1 VKHVKKQSAKVRPRP
16 MRAAHLR
23 AWVMAFAVLAG
34 SGLGIASLSSPAS
47 AYPSAT
53 VSFQG
58 HGYGH
63 GHGMGQWGAL
73 GYALAGT
80 PYTSI
85 LTNYYGGTAV
95 SPLTPSLASH
105 PVSVSLTENA
115 GNSVIVTS
123 ASGFTVS
130 YDNGSGSIAVPAGS
144 GIEMVPNGSTW
155 DLYLGGGCAGPW
167 PSTPTTSS
175 AAVPSAQPSVTP
187 ALGDPNTAAE
197 VLQLCQAGG
206 NLSLRGTIQAIYN
219 SLGQSRTVNILPLE
233 SYVSDVVP
241 NESPA
246 GWGSIGGAGPQG
258 QAWGFQELE
267 AQAVAVRSYAMA
279 SPMSYGGYADT
290 CDLTCQTYRG
300 ILHESA
306 VTNLAASATAGQVM
320 ETPGGVIAATQY
332 SSSTG
337 GYTNPGGFPG
347 VVDVGDSVCVP
358 GACNPNH
365 TWTASVA
372 VSTIDAAWPQLGV
385 LQSISITG
393 RNGLGDFGGRV
404 TQMTLNG
411 SNQNVSLTGDA
422 FASAVGLKSDW
433 FTTTTTL
440 SGPAIGL
447 ATTRDGQGYWVADS
461 NGGVFG
467 FGDAAFQGAADSL
480 ALARPMVG
488 IARTPDSGGYWMVAT
503 DGGVFSYGDAS
514 FHGSTGNIALN
525 KPIVGMTPTPSGAG
539 YWLVASDGGVFAFGD
554 ATFYGSTGNIHLNQ
568 PVVGMAATPDGRG
581 YWLVASD
588 GGVFAF
594 GDATF
599 YGSTGNIHLNKPVVG
614 MTAAPGG
621 GGYWMVASD
630 GGIFAFGNAVFRGS
644 TGNIVL
650 NKPIVGMATTPSGA
664 GYWMVASDG
673 GIFNYG
679 DAGFFGSAAS

>member
-1 VKHVKKQSAKVRPRP
+1 MSRCPETFGHRLIRLRPTGLVQTVTEVFVKRFKVQEATSRPPRS
-16 MRAAHLR
+16 RLVRLRSLGVAAALI
-23 AWVMAFAVLAG
+23 F
-34 SGLGIASLSSPAS
+34 SGLATVALSAPAS
-47 AYPSAT
+47 AYPSAD
-53 VSFQG
+53 VSFAG

-73 GYALAGT
+73 GYAVAGT
-80 PYTSI
+80 PYASI
-85 LTNYYGGTAV
+85 LSNYYGGT
-95 SPLTPSLASH
+95 SLTPLTQAEDAH
-105 PVSVSLTENA
+105 QVSVSLTENA

-123 ASGFTVS
+123 GSQFDAQGVTIGPGQAVELSPL
-130 YDNGSGSIAVPAGS
+130 NGAWQLATGPS
-144 GIEMVPNGSTW
+144 
-155 DLYLGGGCAGPW
+155 CAGPW
-167 PSTPTTSS
+167 TVQAGSYNNPLVTPSL
-175 AAVPSAQPSVTP
+175 TP

-206 NLSLRGTIQAIYN
+206 NVSVRGTIQAIYN
-219 SLGQSRTVNILPLE
+219 SLGQSRTVNTLPLE
-233 SYVSDVVP
+233 TYVADVVP

-246 GWGSIGGAGPQG
+246 GWGSIGSAGPQG

-267 AQAVAVRSYAMA
+267 AQAVAARSYVMA

-290 CDLTCQTYRG
+290 CDLSCQTYRG

-306 VTNLAASATAGQVM
+306 ITNLATSATGGQVM
-320 ETPGGVIAATQY
+320 ETPAGVVASTQY
-332 SSSTG
+332 SASTG

-347 VVDVGDSVCVP
+347 VVDAGDAICVP

-365 TWTASVA
+365 DWTASVS

-393 RNGLGDFGGRV
+393 RNGLGDYGGRV

-411 SNQNVSLTGDA
+411 SNGDVSLTGDA
-422 FASAVGLKSDW
+422 FAAAVGLKSDW

-440 SGPAIGL
+440 SSTAVGL
-447 ATTRDGQGYWVADS
+447 STTGDGQGYWVAGS
-461 NGGVFG
+461 NGGIYG
-467 FGDAAFQGAADSL
+467 FGDAAFQGSADSL
-480 ALARPMVG
+480 ALTRPMVG

-514 FHGSTGNIALN
+514 FYGSTGNIHLN
-525 KPIVGMTPTPSGAG
+525 KPIVGMAPTPSGHG
-539 YWLVASDGGVFAFGD
+539 YWLVASDGGVFSYGD

-568 PVVGMAATPDGRG
+568 PVVGMAATPDGHG

-614 MTAAPGG
+614 MASTPAG

-630 GGIFAFGNAVFRGS
+630 GGIFAFGSAVFRGS
-644 TGNIVL
+644 TGNI
-650 NKPIVGMATTPSGA
+650 
-664 GYWMVASDG
+664 
-673 GIFNYG
+673 F
-679 DAGFFGSAAS
+679 